1 MEDAMNYKVF
11 KTDKNDG
18 FYFPLYNLKGL
29 KSSITPNMLG
39 DIKMDYHHFLLTPI
53 SELGLYESTGRHVI
67 IYIDDIPYYLS
78 GQSINQ
84 QNDTLVVHYN
94 ALHQVVKRSNPLYEI
109 TTTSFI
115 PLYHNVEL
123 HEVTYTNK
131 SNNPQN
137 IKIVTAPLLYGRSA
151 DNIHDHRHVTS
162 LLNQVEV
169 IDHGIILTPTLSFDE
184 RGHIKND
191 TSYGFISNSEDLVI
205 ESYHPTIDQFVDGG
219 TLHFPKGL
227 KNGKSPGYKIN
238 GYEAIGG
245 ISYKNVEVKKDESIT
260 FYMGFAI
267 DHENEIISYLNLLN
281 KQWFYKYLN
290 ESIPH
295 FRGITESFNVMLRDE
310 KTSNFLSFIPHQP
323 VLRRLFGNSYLPHH
337 DYGKGGRGWR
347 DLFQDLLFMIMTFD
361 NGVRSHLLNNF
372 QGVRIDGSNATIIG
386 DKPGEFKADRNN
398 ITRIWSDHALWPI
411 LTLDSYMNYF
421 NDFDILLEEVT
432 YFCDQFTHY
441 TKKTHT
447 IKHKDY
453 LLRNGEGIYKGTILE
468 HVLLETVVGSLNTG
482 DNGFIKIMDA
492 DWNDGL
498 DMASDKGETIAFTH
512 FYIKNLFKMVEYL
525 GKFDDVYLFESLGTL
540 ILTMNEGGSLDTF
553 FDKVEDFK
561 DQKVNYAT
569 KDLIK
574 EIEYYAFNLQHKI
587 TQAFMENGALQS
599 YIDNDGSPLDHHTVS
614 LTGQAMALLSGTLL
628 EEDALNIANVT
639 RKHLFDKTLGGYK
652 LNEDYKEVKLNM
664 GRAYGFA
671 YGHKE
676 NGAVFSHMA
685 LMYIY
690 GLYHY
695 NLVEF
700 AHEGLY
706 ALIDRA
712 IDKDSK
718 TALGIP
724 EYFNDRGE
732 GKYLYLTGSATWL
745 LKTLKEA
752 LFGLKMEEGKLFIEP
767 KLRNVDFIDGKARI
781 NTILYGK
788 ETCFTILNPK
798 HLDYRLYRVSRIIA
812 DGVEIILPIQKHY
825 QKVEVYLDENYRI

>member
-1 MEDAMNYKVF
+1 MNYKVF

-39 DIKMDYHHFLLTPI
+39 DIKIDYHHFLLPPI

-78 GQSINQ
+78 GQSLNQ
-84 QNDTLVVHYN
+84 QNDILEVSYN
-94 ALHQVVKRSNPLYEI
+94 ALHQIVRRTNPLYEI
-109 TTTSFI
+109 NTTSFI
-115 PLYHNVEL
+115 PLNHNIEL

-131 SNNPQN
+131 SYNPQN

-162 LLNQVEV
+162 LLNRIEV
-169 IDHGIILTPTLSFDE
+169 IDKGILLTPTLSFDE
-184 RGHIKND
+184 RGHNPND
-191 TSYGFISNSEDLVI
+191 ITYGFISNSADLDI
-205 ESYHPTIDQFVDGG
+205 ECYYPTYDEFVDGG
-219 TLHFPKGL
+219 SMHYPKGL
-227 KNGKSPGYKIN
+227 KNGKSPGYKVN
-238 GYEAIGG
+238 GYEALGG
-245 ISYKNVEVKKDESIT
+245 ISYKNVVVKSGESIT

-267 DHENEIISYLNLLN
+267 EKKNEILSFLNLLN
-281 KQWFYKYLN
+281 KEWFHKQLN
-290 ESIPH
+290 DSIPY
-295 FRGITESFNVMLRDE
+295 FKGITDSLKMTLRDDE
-310 KTSNFLSFIPHQP
+310 TSNFLSFIPHQP
-323 VLRRLFGNSYLPHH
+323 VFRRLFGNSYLPHH

-361 NGVRSHLLNNF
+361 DKVRDHLLNNF

-398 ITRIWSDHALWPI
+398 ITRIWSDHALWPV

-432 YFCDQFTHY
+432 YFSDQFTHY
-441 TKKTHT
+441 TKKTHR
-447 IKHKDY
+447 IPHDDY
-453 LLRNGEGIYKGTILE
+453 LLRNSSGVYKGTILE

-482 DNGFIKIMDA
+482 SHGFIKIMDA

-525 GKFDDVYLFESLGTL
+525 NRFDDVYLFESLGKL
-540 ILTMNEGGSLDTF
+540 ILTMNEKGSLDIF
-553 FDKVEDFK
+553 FDQVEDFN
-561 DQKVNYAT
+561 DQKVKYAS

-574 EIEYYAFNLQHKI
+574 EIEYYAFNLQNKI
-587 TQAFMENGALQS
+587 QHAFMENGALQS
-599 YIDNDGSPLDHHTVS
+599 YIDNDGNPLDDNTVS
-614 LTGQAMALLSGTLL
+614 LTGQAMALLSETLL
-628 EEDALNIANVT
+628 EEDALKVANVT
-639 RKHLFDKTLGGYK
+639 RKHLFDKSLGGYK

-676 NGAVFSHMA
+676 NGALFSHMA

-690 GLYHY
+690 GLYNY

-712 IDKDSK
+712 IYKDSK

-724 EYFNDRGE
+724 EYFNDLGE

-745 LKTLKEA
+745 LKTLKESV
-752 LFGLKMEEGKLFIEP
+752 FGLKMEEGKLFIEP
-767 KLRNVDFIDGKARI
+767 KLRNIDFMNGKAVI

-788 ETCFTILNPK
+788 ESTITFINKK
-798 HLDYRLYRVSRIIA
+798 HLDYRLYKISSVVA
-812 DGVEIILPIQKHY
+812 NGVTIDLPIQKHY
-825 QKVEVYLDENYRI
+825 QKIEVYLDENYVI